1 MEINI
6 WVCFEQILSITIDSN
21 RRFFNNLGKNEVLGE
36 VIDERVYPNSNKSN
50 FLNPNSFEFKNFSS
64 SSTSANDPYIDSH
77 GSPPWLP
84 ITFILTYELPQF
96 AVYFQ
101 VNLGLLLH

>member
-1 MEINI
+1 M
-6 WVCFEQILSITIDSN
+6 
-21 RRFFNNLGKNEVLGE
+21 RFF
-36 VIDERVYPNSNKSN
+36 
-50 FLNPNSFEFKNFSS
+50 S